1 MLRSKLLPTCCALA
15 LSMSAC
21 AENNTSLFIAGVL
34 AGEPPECE
42 YKADQASVQ
51 FPSGVLDVGI
61 TTTYTAEMLVALQL
75 APRGEKAKLRA
86 ETMFFQV
93 RGAEVRV
100 TTAAGALIDE
110 FSVPAG
116 GTVSPSSAATPGFGL
131 TEVTL
136 IHNDLG
142 QRFRREVDV
151 GDTQVIVAEVRV
163 FGDTGGGA
171 ELTSGSYSFNIEVCH
186 GCLRTFVENG
196 ARLEANGNV
205 YCERQITEAF
215 VGGGCKVGQDDGF
228 YDCRRCVTDECYN
241 APL

>member
-21 AENNTSLFIAGVL
+21 AENNTSLFVAGVL

-51 FPSGVLDVGI
+51 LPSGTLDVGF
-61 TTTYTAEMLVALQL
+61 TTTYTAEVLVALQL
-75 APRGEKAKLRA
+75 APRGEKSKLRS

-100 TTAAGALIDE
+100 TSATGELVDE

-116 GTVSPSSAATPGFGL
+116 GAVTPSAAATPGFGL

-142 QRFRREVDV
+142 QRLRGQLDP
-151 GDTQVIVAEVRV
+151 GDTRTLVAEVRV

-171 ELTSGSYSFNIEVCH
+171 ELTSGSYSYNIEVCH
-186 GCLRTFVENG
+186 GCLRAFVENG
-196 ARLEANGNV
+196 ATVGPDGSIFCNRDV
-205 YCERQITEAF
+205 TEEF
-215 VGGGCKVGQDDGF
+215 VLMGCMPGQDDGL
-228 YDCRRCVTDECYN
+228 YDCRLCATDECYN